1 MKTLFNLLFVF
12 FLLPI
17 SACQT
22 SWFTELATAQG
33 ERLFWDDFSDT
44 SGNWPEYFQD
54 DGSMG
59 TVDGAY
65 RILVTNTRYQL
76 WAVSGQAFGDVQ
88 VEVDIFR
95 LAGPQE
101 NFSGLICRYQ
111 DENNFYFFI
120 ISSDGYYTLGKVQE
134 GQFALIGQEMM
145 AFTSYIQQGEVI
157 NHLRFDCIG
166 STLTGFIN
174 DQMVAITEDANF
186 QEGDTGLTA
195 GSFDQG
201 GVEIRFDDFVVI
213 KP

>member
-1 MKTLFNLLFVF
+1 MMV
-12 FLLPI
+12 
-17 SACQT
+17 Q
-22 SWFTELATAQG
+22 
-33 ERLFWDDFSDT
+33 WD
-44 SGNWPEYFQD
+44 
-54 DGSMG
+54 

-120 ISSDGYYTLGKVQE
+120 ISSDGYYTLGKVQD
-134 GQFALIGQEMM
+134 GQFSLIGQEMM
-145 AFTSYIQQGEVI
+145 AFTSFIQQGEVI